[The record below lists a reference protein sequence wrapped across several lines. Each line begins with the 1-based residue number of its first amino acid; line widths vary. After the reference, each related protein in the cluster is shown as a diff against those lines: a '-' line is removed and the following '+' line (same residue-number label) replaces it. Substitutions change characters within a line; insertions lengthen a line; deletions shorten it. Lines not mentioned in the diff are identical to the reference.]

1 MQTQMDQLASTTGDH
16 DNRLNDIEEENREL
30 KEEVSVRAECIHIY
44 LCSYNNYVC
53 MIALIILHAHTSTYW
68 YARMPD
74 IAGEDEANVQKER

>member
-1 MQTQMDQLASTTGDH
+1 MQTQMDQLASTT

-30 KEEVSVRAECIHIY
+30 KEEVSVRAECIRLY

-53 MIALIILHAHTSTYW
+53 MIALIILHLHTSTYW
-68 YARMPD
+68 YACMPD

>member
-53 MIALIILHAHTSTYW
+53 MIALIILHAHASTY
-68 YARMPD
+68 
-74 IAGEDEANVQKER
+74 

>member
-30 KEEVSVRAECIHIY
+30 KEEVSVRAECIRLYLY

-53 MIALIILHAHTSTYW
+53 MIALIILHLHTSTY
-68 YARMPD
+68 
-74 IAGEDEANVQKER
+74 